1 LENVGKWT
9 VGPQNDSLAKE
20 SPDMPLVN
28 SNNWLYPT
36 VGDRQAMAFPL
47 KNNNFHHFC
56 CGNVVVPNFET
67 THLYFCHF
75 LLLVEHDMG
84 TRWNKFG
91 TLFLIS
97 CDYEIIIYSHYFIHD
112 FLLIVLGDG
121 FKDSVFLSRSLS
133 ECPSFKSI
141 FCELTSTGWFPR
153 HPNTYSPDLW
163 RIRMSRARG
172 SDIAA
177 DLLSTKWVVE

>member
-1 LENVGKWT
+1 
-9 VGPQNDSLAKE
+9 
-20 SPDMPLVN
+20 
-28 SNNWLYPT
+28 
-36 VGDRQAMAFPL
+36 
-47 KNNNFHHFC
+47 
-56 CGNVVVPNFET
+56 
-67 THLYFCHF
+67 
-75 LLLVEHDMG
+75 MG

-141 FCELTSTGWFPR
+141 FCELTSPAGSLDIQTPTHQIFGGFGCRPLVNQMGSGVTESF
-153 HPNTYSPDLW
+153 HNNGIYDLP
-163 RIRMSRARG
+163 I
-172 SDIAA
+172 SDHHCRE
-177 DLLSTKWVVE
+177 KM